1 MIASPRAAMVRAYLQ
16 YLEARHKL
24 KLDAEAKKK
33 EAVAKDKRERVLR
46 LNAREYQQ
54 ITGKKPPQ
62 PWKRADE

>member
-16 YLEARHKL
+16 YLETRQKL
-24 KLDAEAKKK
+24 KNAQEARK
-33 EAVAKDKRERVLR
+33 AAAAAKDTRERILR
-46 LNAREYQQ
+46 LDAREYQQ